1 MISIIFYSIL
11 LIFTFF
17 YLLENFL
24 NFLNL
29 KNLKEDLPA
38 ELSEIYRPEEYK
50 KSIQYERETAR
61 FEFVSDGFMFV
72 ILFSMLW
79 FAGFGKL
86 YNWIETITNQVVWQ
100 TLLFFLILQ
109 LVQTFLKLPFS
120 YYFNF
125 VIEQKYGFNK
135 MTKTLFITDK
145 LKGLMLSVVLGAVI
159 LGSITWFYT
168 LTKQNF
174 WIFAWLVVVFFSL
187 FANLF
192 YSTLIVPLF
201 NKQKPL
207 PEGELRDLINDF
219 SKKINFHVKNVFVI
233 DGSKRSS
240 KANAYFSGLGKKKR
254 IVLYDTLI
262 NDLTNNELL
271 AVLAHEA
278 GHYKK
283 KHIQKSLIMSIF
295 QTAIVFY
302 ILSVFISLPELSY
315 ALGADN
321 QSFAIGIFAFSILF
335 TPIETLLGLYFNWL
349 SRKNEYQAD
358 DFANQYGLGA
368 ELISALKKLSVNNL
382 SNLNPHKAV
391 VFMHYSHPTL
401 LQRIRAIQTKK

>member
-11 LIFTFF
+11 FIFTFF

-72 ILFSMLW
+72 IIFSMLW

-135 MTKTLFITDK
+135 MTKMLFITDK

-358 DFANQYGLGA
+358 DFANQYGLGE